1 MTESWL
7 QCPQQRSN
15 DVACKDVRSNETRA
29 LKLSNCF
36 RQKQILAMRRYFDG
50 GTFVRDDSQTRRKVQ
65 AIPVS
70 STPAF
75 CSISVI

>member
-15 DVACKDVRSNETRA
+15 GMACKEVTFCETRA
-29 LKLSNCF
+29 RKLSNCF
-36 RQKQILAMRRYFDG
+36 RQKQILAMRCYFG
-50 GTFVRDDSQTRRKVQ
+50 GATFVRDDSQTRRKVQ

-75 CSISVI
+75 LSINVI